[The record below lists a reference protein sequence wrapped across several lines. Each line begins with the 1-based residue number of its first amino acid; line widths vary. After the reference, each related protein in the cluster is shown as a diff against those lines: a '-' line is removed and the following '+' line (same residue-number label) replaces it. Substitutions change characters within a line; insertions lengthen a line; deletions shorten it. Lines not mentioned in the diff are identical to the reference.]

1 AFYLLHRIQDEVHR
15 FAITFHRQTRQKTGL
30 KSVLDDIDGIG
41 TKRKTSLLRTF
52 GSIKK
57 MKEASFDELR
67 QAGLPE
73 KVAKNLQNA
82 LQNK

>member
-1 AFYLLHRIQDEVHR
+1 MRFIDLQLHSTDKHV
-15 FAITFHRQTRQKTGL
+15 KTGL

-73 KVAKNLQNA
+73 KVAKTFKTRYKTNNY
-82 LQNK
+82 

>member
-1 AFYLLHRIQDEVHR
+1 M
-15 FAITFHRQTRQKTGL
+15 

>member
-1 AFYLLHRIQDEVHR
+1 MTLM
-15 FAITFHRQTRQKTGL
+15 
-30 KSVLDDIDGIG
+30 VLNQE
-41 TKRKTSLLRTF
+41 KTSLLRTF

-57 MKEASFDELR
+57 MKRSILDELR

-73 KVAKNLQNA
+73 KVAKTFKNA